1 MYNTVK
7 FETRQISI
15 ESQSVIV
22 FFLVVFLCFDNEAS
36 RDRFVGQL
44 VSWSVLHKSK
54 KSYKNDLYGC
64 QLSTYSTRCLELG

>member
-44 VSWSVLHKSK
+44 VSWSVQHKSK
-54 KSYKNDLYGC
+54 KSYINDV
-64 QLSTYSTRCLELG
+64 